1 MTTTDMFQKN
11 PDYYLSK
18 EELLKSVAVNTNPRY
33 KYYKQTHFTV
43 GDEDQFHHYRD
54 YQNNNPKEI
63 DLQNNLFS
71 KKTEI
76 IENLDWKRYQNLNEE
91 YITSTFRYIFNK
103 FKKGIF
109 LKISGNK
116 LVCFLPFSKN
126 NFTNE
131 WKEYISQDPNHFKN
145 IIEFIIYCAK
155 MQNIEISERQVN
167 KFVNTWYSNNC
178 LIRPEFPLSEG
189 DSGVSNIK
197 DMFIELCKN
206 REVPDIEVFINRRDF
221 PILKRDLTEP
231 YSSIFGTENLPLLS
245 HSFQK
250 YFPILSMT
258 TTDLHA
264 DILIPT
270 IEDWARASS
279 QSDRKYF
286 VPPRDFNYDFS
297 IPFNQRKNKAVFRG
311 ASTGEGTTIETNPRL
326 KLAYLSTK
334 IPDKLDAGIT
344 KWNTRVRKEFRNKY
358 LSTIEPHKLP
368 FGLVS
373 FLSPEEQAG
382 YKYIV
387 NVDGH
392 SAAYR
397 FGLELSTG
405 SVVLKADSKYITWFQ
420 KYLLPYYHY
429 IPIKS
434 DLSDLEEK
442 IDWCISHENECER
455 IAKNSKEF
463 YQKYLTKDGILDYI
477 QYLLVELSQ
486 KMGSYIHTNYLLSKL
501 SKEFII
507 DFSIQSTKEINL
519 KPSSHKLSH
528 YKYISSNLN
537 INKFKKIKEIY
548 SNENTEITLYQKE
561 DTEIYFKKCK
571 KDDEL
576 NNDLFV
582 GLNCVNKM
590 LEYIPNFRY
599 TFGRID
605 DNLLMEK
612 VDGIPF
618 SDWINNHFNTKQ
630 YLWIL
635 FQLGLILQ
643 FSQNFCMFSHRDLN
657 PWNIIIKKLDKPI
670 LINYPIF
677 NHGVY
682 QIKTDIYPVL
692 IDYGKSRA
700 VYKDVYIGLEN
711 IFEHFPFLDLLTI
724 LYSTIFLVIK
734 LSLGSDQIRTVLNL
748 SSIFY
753 KTNSLVDLKA
763 FVFQRKKYN
772 EIVYG
777 NKDFVKDFRIMDFIS
792 HIQNIHDFTLAK
804 PSDRWGFKI
813 YNNYKIKRQIEID
826 KNVVREMI
834 TELLESKKLEDIYL
848 LNIFNKFVPVGRIEW
863 KGILEIPKIYE
874 LKLDQYIFSDIKRC
888 QENLD
893 KIYLGNLTLDKLFQI
908 YNLIYTDELM
918 EKDVLEFIDQQLKDI
933 DYQKLAR
940 YLCDS
945 KSFRYYG
952 KKI

>member
-1 MTTTDMFQKN
+1 MTTTDIFQKN
-11 PDYYLSK
+11 PDYYLLK
-18 EELLKSVAVNTNPRY
+18 EELLKSIHVNTNPRY

-54 YQNNNPKEI
+54 YQNNTSKEI
-63 DLQNNLFS
+63 VLDENIFFNRN
-71 KKTEI
+71 EI
-76 IENLDWKRYQNLNEE
+76 IENLDWKRYHNLNEK

-109 LKISGNK
+109 LKISNNK

-131 WKEYISQDPNHFKN
+131 WKEYIFQDPSKFKN
-145 IIEFIIYCAK
+145 ITEFIIYCAK
-155 MQNIEISERQVN
+155 MQNIEIYESQVN
-167 KFVNTWYSNNC
+167 KFVSTWYFNNC

-206 REVPDIEVFINRRDF
+206 RQIPDIEIFINRRDF
-221 PILKRDLTEP
+221 PILKKDLTEP

-245 HSFQK
+245 HSFTK
-250 YFPILSMT
+250 YFPILGMT
-258 TTDLHA
+258 TTSLYS

-286 VPPRDFNYDFS
+286 VPPRDFRYNFS
-297 IPFNQRKNKAVFRG
+297 IPFSERKNKAVFRG

-344 KWNTRVRKEFRNKY
+344 KWNTRVRKEFSNQY

-368 FGLVS
+368 FGIVS
-373 FLSPEEQAG
+373 FMTPEKQAE

-405 SVVLKADSKYITWFQ
+405 SVILKVESKYIIWFQ
-420 KYLLPYYHY
+420 KYLKPFYHY
-429 IPIKS
+429 IPIKK

-442 IDWCISHENECER
+442 IDWCNSHEKECEK
-455 IAKNSKEF
+455 IALNAKEF
-463 YQKYLTKDGILDYI
+463 YLRYLTKEGILDYI
-477 QYLLVELSQ
+477 QYLLVQLSQ
-486 KMGSYIHTNYLLSKL
+486 KMGNYLHTSHLISKI
-501 SKEFII
+501 SKNFMDDNLENL
-507 DFSIQSTKEINL
+507 ELNL
-519 KPSSHKLSH
+519 KSSSYKLLQ
-528 YKYISSNLN
+528 YKYISSNLLN
-537 INKFKKIKEIY
+537 IKFKKIKDIY
-548 SNENTEITLYQKE
+548 SNENTEISLYEFDK
-561 DTEIYFKKCK
+561 TEIYFKKCK
-571 KDDEL
+571 KNDEL
-576 NNDLFV
+576 NNDNFIGV
-582 GLNCVNKM
+582 NCVNRM

-599 TFGRID
+599 TFGKID
-605 DNLLMEK
+605 ENLLMEK
-612 VDGIPF
+612 IDGLSF
-618 SDWINNHFNTKQ
+618 SCWINNHFNTKQ

-635 FQLGLILQ
+635 FQLGLTLQ
-643 FSQNFCMFSHRDLN
+643 FSRNFCMFSHRDLN

-682 QIKTDIYPVL
+682 QIKTDIYPIL

-700 VYKDVYIGLEN
+700 TFKDVYIGLEN
-711 IFEHFPFLDLLTI
+711 ILEYSPFLDILTI

-734 LSLGSDQIRTVLNL
+734 LSLGSDQIRTILNL

-753 KTNSLVDLKA
+753 KTTSLVDLKA

-777 NKDFVKDFRIMDFIS
+777 NKDIARNFQITYFIS
-792 HIQNIHDFTLAK
+792 HLQKINDFTLSI
-804 PSDRWGFKI
+804 PSNRYGFKI
-813 YNNYKIKRQIEID
+813 LNNYKIKRQIEVD
-826 KNVVREMI
+826 KNVIKEII
-834 TELLESKKLEDIYL
+834 TEFLESKKLEDIYV
-848 LNIFNKFVPVGRIEW
+848 LNILNKFVPVGKVEW
-863 KGILEIPKIYE
+863 KGILEIPKIHD
-874 LKLDQYIFSDIKRC
+874 LKLDEYIFSDIERC
-888 QENLD
+888 KKNLD
-893 KIYLGNLTLDKLFQI
+893 KMYIGNLSLDKLFQI
-908 YNLIYTDELM
+908 YNLIYTDELL
-918 EKDVLEFIDQQLKDI
+918 EKDTLDFIYQELKD
-933 DYQKLAR
+933 YESLSR

-945 KSFRYYG
+945 KSFKYYG
-952 KKI
+952 SKI